1 MSLVAAISNVQTSF
15 PSEAASQA
23 ELIVTLSL
31 VISLATGLLISDS
44 KYYNSWASSTLD
56 ACSNPLLLTFAGIV
70 VYKIILI
77 I

>member
-1 MSLVAAISNVQTSF
+1 MSIVAAISNVQTSF
-15 PSEAASQA
+15 PSEAVSQV
-23 ELIVTLSL
+23 EVLITLSL

-44 KYYNSWASSTLD
+44 KYFNSWASSTLD
-56 ACSNPLLLTFAGIV
+56 ACSNPILLTFAGIV

>member
-15 PSEAASQA
+15 PSEVVSQA
-23 ELIVTLSL
+23 QLLLTISL
-31 VISLATGLLISDS
+31 VVTLATGLLISDS
-44 KYYNSWASSTLD
+44 KYFNSLALSTLD